1 MAEESEKRFDEIMKK
16 LFHAPSN
23 SRIKS
28 SDASGVGA
36 PQLSGRKRPHSSSA
50 GRKLVGNEL
59 GGSLSVLPAAGQAP
73 VCRPWDRGD
82 LVKRLSTFKSMT
94 WFAKPQVVS
103 PLECARRGWVNV
115 DMDTIACVSC
125 NTRLLF
131 STPSAWGKQQ
141 VEKAAMVFSL
151 KLEGGHNL
159 LCPWTNNSCAEE
171 LAQFPVLSR
180 ASLIEDYKGRILSL
194 SQLIALPVIVPVAI
208 DDLIAS
214 QLEKFLSDSSSLGYH
229 EPLES
234 SGTES
239 SGHVLATSS
248 SILYYQAQK
257 LISLLGWEPR
267 ILPYRVD
274 FKDGQNYDIKDANVT
289 IATGHKPKDN
299 IQSSSEDS
307 DPSSELQVDPSCVVL
322 DCKLC
327 GASVGLWAF
336 TTIPRPLEY
345 IRFVGFT
352 EVTDKGI
359 TAHDEAGAKEGSSDN
374 RICTGSSGGIGNTGN
389 SASTSSGF
397 TIAGGPPPASLNYG
411 ATISLP
417 IVGRNLRAR
426 LPIKTGNKD
435 HSDVQV
441 EDQAVVQQSETISAE
456 ETFVTIEPN
465 AIADKPLEAPES
477 VAEGTNLNLSG
488 TEEGVNSAAA
498 GELSSSTPEDITS
511 ITNAGELEPHREQMS
526 GNQEEGGSYGKN
538 YVDSLGIG
546 ASQSEKPMLFSTREH
561 KKLLSFSK
569 PIEFD
574 PIKQHRHF
582 CPWILSTGKS
592 APGWLQTLSALEEN
606 KELSNV
612 CSSSLVEVDDPLE
625 SVRTLFTSPD
635 KKRAKICGG
644 SC

>member
-1 MAEESEKRFDEIMKK
+1 MAEESEKRFEEIMKK

-28 SDASGVGA
+28 SDASGVGVQ
-36 PQLSGRKRPHSSSA
+36 QLSGRKRPHSSSV

-59 GGSLSVLPAAGQAP
+59 DGSLSVLPAAGQAP

-82 LVKRLSTFKSMT
+82 LVRRLSTFKSMT

-208 DDLIAS
+208 DDLRAS
-214 QLEKFLSDSSSLGYH
+214 QLEKFHSDSSSLGYH

-234 SGTES
+234 SGTKS
-239 SGHVLATSS
+239 SGHIPATSS

-274 FKDGQNYDIKDANVT
+274 FKDGQNYAIKDANVT

-299 IQSSSEDS
+299 IQSSSEDT

-336 TTIPRPLEY
+336 TTIPQPLEY

-374 RICTGSSGGIGNTGN
+374 QICTGSSGGIGNTGN
-389 SASTSSGF
+389 TPSTSSGF

-417 IVGRNLRAR
+417 IVGQNLRAR
-426 LPIKTGNKD
+426 LPIKTGTKD

-477 VAEGTNLNLSG
+477 VAEGTNLNFSG
-488 TEEGVNSAAA
+488 TEKGVNSAAA
-498 GELSSSTPEDITS
+498 GELSSSTLEDISS
-511 ITNAGELEPHREQMS
+511 ITNAGGLVPHREQMS
-526 GNQEEGGSYGKN
+526 GNQEGGSYGKN

-612 CSSSLVEVDDPLE
+612 GSSSLVEVDDPLE

>member
-1 MAEESEKRFDEIMKK
+1 MAEESEKRFEEIMKK

-23 SRIKS
+23 SRTKS

-36 PQLSGRKRPHSSSA
+36 QQLSGRKRPHSSTT
-50 GRKLVGNEL
+50 GRKLVGNEF

-82 LVKRLSTFKSMT
+82 LVRRLSTFKSMT

-180 ASLIEDYKGRILSL
+180 ASLIEDYKGRFLSL
-194 SQLIALPVIVPVAI
+194 SQLIALPVIVPVTI
-208 DDLIAS
+208 NDLRAS
-214 QLEKFLSDSSSLGYH
+214 QLEQFLSDSSSLGCH
-229 EPLES
+229 EPLEN

-239 SGHVLATSS
+239 SGHLPATSS

-257 LISLLGWEPR
+257 LISLFGWEPR

-274 FKDGQNYDIKDANVT
+274 FKDGQKYSIKDANVT
-289 IATGHKPKDN
+289 IATGHKPKDK
-299 IQSSSEDS
+299 IQSSSEDT

-336 TTIPRPLEY
+336 STIPRPLEY

-359 TAHDEAGAKEGSSDN
+359 AAHDKAGAQEGSSDN

-417 IVGRNLRAR
+417 IVGQNLRAR
-426 LPIKTGNKD
+426 LPIKTGNID

-465 AIADKPLEAPES
+465 AIADKTLEAPES
-477 VAEGTNLNLSG
+477 VAEGTN
-488 TEEGVNSAAA
+488 A
-498 GELSSSTPEDITS
+498 G
-511 ITNAGELEPHREQMS
+511 GLEPHREQMS
-526 GNQEEGGSYGKN
+526 GNQEEGGSCQRN
-538 YVDSLGIG
+538 YLDSLGIG
-546 ASQSEKPMLFSTREH
+546 VSQSEKAMLYSTREE
-561 KKLLSFSK
+561 KKLLSFSE
-569 PIEFD
+569 PMEFD

-582 CPWILSTGKS
+582 CPWTVSTGKS

-606 KELSNV
+606 KELSNLY
-612 CSSSLVEVDDPLE
+612 SSSLVEVDDPVE